1 MKKLTGFILLEK
13 IPKAPLFI
21 FSLGDAE
28 FVNPFFK
35 EQGLIPPGDDLAI
48 YENVDF
54 SFCYHLDSLRKC
66 AKSIFD
72 KLVKNPSW
80 GLELDDVILEN
91 AKSFREYSSQLQKM
105 SLSKLSD
112 QELSKVIHDWFFKY
126 FKDSWVSGWPA
137 VLVDFEKNLF
147 SNYLLNYLKQKLQQ
161 TGKTKKE
168 QKTAKDKYPA
178 SLGDIFSALTTPL
191 EETYAQQENISL
203 LELLTEIKQ
212 NHNISKIFL
221 QNAELKST
229 LSNLQK
235 ENNLFYLKFIAHCK
249 KFSWLP
255 YMYIGPSWNEN
266 YFIES
271 ICGLLRQKV
280 SSQEEINDLKK
291 KKSKLRKDQE
301 MYLRDLSI
309 HDEHR
314 ILFEVARRFVYSK
327 SYRKDAMYYSCSVLE
342 GLLREI
348 AKRTSL
354 SLSQVYRI
362 FPWEIEK
369 ALAGTIDENVLN
381 QRLYTIQ
388 YSTDKGRKIYFGK
401 EARLFFQ
408 TIAFVEQKIE
418 KPSTVVGDCACV
430 GKVRGKVKIINSID
444 DMKKMKEGDILVSYA
459 TSPDIM
465 TAIKKSS
472 AIVTDLGGIICHAA
486 IVSRELHIP
495 CVVGTKI
502 ATQVFKD
509 DDIIE
514 VDATHGI
521 VRKVG

>member
-35 EQGLIPPGDDLAI
+35 EQGVIPPGDDLAI
-48 YENVDF
+48 YENIDF

-66 AKSIFD
+66 TKSIFD
-72 KLVKNPSW
+72 KLIKNPSW

-91 AKSFREYSSQLQKM
+91 AKSFMEYSSQLQKM

-147 SNYLLNYLKQKLQQ
+147 SNYLLDYLKQKLDNRMKLQKGQ
-161 TGKTKKE
+161 KKD
-168 QKTAKDKYPA
+168 KKYPA

-191 EETYAQQENISL
+191 EETYAQQENIALLGLLEEIKSDPRLSSIFLSDKDKKSL
-203 LELLTEIKQ
+203 LSDLQRQ
-212 NHNISKIFL
+212 NRLFF
-221 QNAELKST
+221 
-229 LSNLQK
+229 QK
-235 ENNLFYLKFIAHCK
+235 FTQHYQKYC
-249 KFSWLP
+249 WLP
-255 YMYIGPSWNEN
+255 YMYIGPSWDEN

-271 ICGLLRQKV
+271 IRGLLRQKV
-280 SSQEEINDLKK
+280 SYPEEMNDLKK

-314 ILFEVARRFVYSK
+314 VLFEVARRFVYSK
-327 SYRKDAMYYSCSVLE
+327 SYRKDAMYFSCSVLE
-342 GLLREI
+342 GLLREV

-369 ALAGTIDENVLN
+369 ALEGKIDENILN
-381 QRLYTIQ
+381 QRVYTIQ
-388 YSTDKGRKIYFGK
+388 YSTDKGRKIYSGK
-401 EARLFFQ
+401 EARSFFQ
-408 TIAFVEQKIE
+408 TIAFVEQKTE